1 MTHSLIYTEFINFI
15 VTNSTCTGTYLTP
28 VVGWMSAGVEEST
41 LIGALLPDLDQF
53 RGDPTQTRG

>member
-1 MTHSLIYTEFINFI
+1 MTHSLIYTEFITFI
-15 VTNSTCTGTYLTP
+15 VTNSTYLTP

>member
-1 MTHSLIYTEFINFI
+1 MTHSLIYTEFITFI
-15 VTNSTCTGTYLTP
+15 VTNSTYLTP
-28 VVGWMSAGVEEST
+28 VVGWMSAGVEEPT

>member
-1 MTHSLIYTEFINFI
+1 MTHSLIYTEFIIFF
-15 VTNSTCTGTYLTP
+15 VTNSTYLTP
-28 VVGWMSAGVEEST
+28 VVGWMMAGVEEST

>member
-15 VTNSTCTGTYLTP
+15 VTNSTCTYLTP
-28 VVGWMSAGVEEST
+28 VVGWMSAGVEEPP

>member
-15 VTNSTCTGTYLTP
+15 VTNSTYLTP
-28 VVGWMSAGVEEST
+28 VVGWMMAGVEEPP

>member
-15 VTNSTCTGTYLTP
+15 VTNSTYLTP
-28 VVGWMSAGVEEST
+28 LVGWMSAGVEEPP

>member
-15 VTNSTCTGTYLTP
+15 VTNSTYLTP
-28 VVGWMSAGVEEST
+28 LVGWMSAGVEEPT

>member
-1 MTHSLIYTEFINFI
+1 MTHSLIYTEFINFF
-15 VTNSTCTGTYLTP
+15 VTNSTYLTP
-28 VVGWMSAGVEEST
+28 VVGWMSAGVEELT

>member
-1 MTHSLIYTEFINFI
+1 MHDTFFDLYGVYKLF
-15 VTNSTCTGTYLTP
+15 VTNSTYLTP

>member
-15 VTNSTCTGTYLTP
+15 VTNSTYLTP
-28 VVGWMSAGVEEST
+28 VVGWMMAGVEEST

>member
-1 MTHSLIYTEFINFI
+1 MTHSLIYTEFINFF
-15 VTNSTCTGTYLTP
+15 VTNSTYLTP
-28 VVGWMSAGVEEST
+28 VVGWTSAGVEEPP

>member
-1 MTHSLIYTEFINFI
+1 MTHSLIYTEFINFF
-15 VTNSTCTGTYLTP
+15 VTNSTCTYLTP
-28 VVGWMSAGVEEST
+28 VVGWMSAGVEEPP

>member
-15 VTNSTCTGTYLTP
+15 VTNSTYLTP
-28 VVGWMSAGVEEST
+28 VVGWMSAGVEEPP

-53 RGDPTQTRG
+53 RRDPTQTRG